1 MDFSWWEERMLF
13 QEGSSLFNV
22 RMIGKCVMQIND
34 DTDSRESSTVGSM
47 ENNLVQMGG
56 RKLAENMKKIHK
68 KRSFSLFRKALGSCC
83 RLLNTS
89 RINGPKGD

>member
-1 MDFSWWEERMLF
+1 MLF

-22 RMIGKCVMQIND
+22 RMIGKCVMLINY

-47 ENNLVQMGG
+47 KNNLVQVGG

-68 KRSFSLFRKALGSCC
+68 KRSFNLFRKAFGSCS
-83 RLLNTS
+83 RFLNTS